1 MQRERMICDHRLSES
16 PSARVIDPDVEDN
29 KDFIPSHFPIQSEL
43 SIPPAISAVLTGIT
57 WYMYYGDSSSTAY
70 GTLYY
75 TRNTVL

>member
-29 KDFIPSHFPIQSEL
+29 KDFIPSHFRIQSEL

-57 WYMYYGDSSSTAY
+57 W
-70 GTLYY
+70 
-75 TRNTVL
+75 